1 MNGKAALATGRLFFW
16 TLAWPALAMS
26 IVTSARAAERTFTT
40 SSFDKVRIEGPYG
53 VEVITGK
60 GSSARA
66 SGSAQ
71 ALDRLSVSVQGET
84 LIIKPDR
91 SGWGGWP
98 GQPGDAAGATI
109 AVTTPQLAGL
119 QINGSG
125 GVKVNRMAGPRLNL
139 VVSGSGDVSVARLES
154 DYLTL
159 TLQGAGKIVLAGKAA
174 NARIALLGA
183 GDINASALFVA
194 DADITAAGSGAIRLA
209 SSRSVRVNASGSG
222 NVVITGKT
230 ACMVN
235 NRGSGQVSCGDGQK
249 AGQR

>member
-1 MNGKAALATGRLFFW
+1 MRKRILGLLWIAALIA
-16 TLAWPALAMS
+16 PAQS
-26 IVTSARAAERTFTT
+26 AERNFAI
-40 SSFDKVRIEGPYG
+40 SSFDKMRIEGPYG

-60 GSSARA
+60 GSAARA

-98 GQPGDAAGATI
+98 GQPGDAAGAAI
-109 AVTTPQLAGL
+109 AVATPQLAGL

-125 GVKVNRMAGPRLNL
+125 SVKINRMAGPRLNL
-139 VVSGSGDVSVARLES
+139 IVSGSGDVSVAGLES

-159 TLQGAGKIVLAGKAA
+159 TLQGAGRIMLAGKTA

-183 GDINASALFVA
+183 GDINAAALLA
-194 DADITAAGSGAIRLA
+194 TDADVTAAGSGAIRLA
-209 SSRSVRVNASGSG
+209 SGRSVRVNASGSG
-222 NVVITGKT
+222 NVVITGNP
-230 ACMVN
+230 ACVVN

-249 AGQR
+249 ASRR